1 MEKEEKQAAANSV
14 PKAGAPADEYRTGI
28 FRANEKGFGFIETDV
43 EDEDD
48 FFVPEKYTLHA
59 FHGDTVK
66 FRVLPDQRGERSEAR
81 ITEIVEHAVKQ
92 VVGTYEKSEGY
103 GFIVCDSKKII
114 YDIYVRRENS
124 MHARDGE
131 KVVADIVS
139 YGSERMSPEGKIV
152 EILGDKDAPG
162 VDILSLVKS
171 YEVPDVFPEE
181 VMDQAGALPEEIP
194 EAELARRTDLR
205 DVPTCTI
212 DGDDSKDFDDAV
224 SIQRDGTDYVLAV
237 HIADVT
243 NYVTEGSPLDREAL
257 KRGTSVYLCDRVIPM
272 LPNRLSDDL
281 CSIVEGKDRLA
292 LSCIMRFDHTGQ
304 EKEYRICESVIR
316 SNHRMT
322 YNNVNKILED
332 KDPETC
338 EKYADMV
345 EVFQTMEELAKK
357 LFKRRV
363 ARGSIE
369 FDIPEADIILD
380 ENGHAVDVRLASRG
394 VSQKMIEEFMLSANE
409 TVALDFNRQKIP
421 FVYRVHDV
429 PDEERIKKLKTL
441 IEKFGY
447 IIHAKDDEVK
457 PADISALLSKIE
469 GRDEEDFIS
478 TIALRSMQRAVYS
491 TENRGHFGLAAK
503 YYCHFTSPI
512 RRYPDLQIH
521 RIIKETLQ
529 GKMTEDR
536 KNHYIGLLDSVA
548 DHSSDMERRST
559 ELERETDKLKKT
571 EFMCDHVGESFEGKV
586 SGVVKWGIYVEL
598 PNTIE
603 GLVSVRTIKDDHYD
617 YDEDSMELI
626 GQYKNRHF
634 TFGTPVKVKLVSA
647 DLVNRTLDFVL
658 DEPGMNDETNENRS
672 HSDSSSGKGGSG
684 HKGGPFGRG
693 GRVDRSSDGAAASAF
708 GAGHGKKGHGGN
720 RNSGKG
726 HSFHG
731 KNTRGHGGR
740 K

>member
-243 NYVTEGSPLDREAL
+243 NYVTEGKSP
-257 KRGTSVYLCDRVIPM
+257 GP
-272 LPNRLSDDL
+272 
-281 CSIVEGKDRLA
+281 
-292 LSCIMRFDHTGQ
+292 
-304 EKEYRICESVIR
+304 
-316 SNHRMT
+316 
-322 YNNVNKILED
+322 
-332 KDPETC
+332 
-338 EKYADMV
+338 
-345 EVFQTMEELAKK
+345 
-357 LFKRRV
+357 
-363 ARGSIE
+363 GS
-369 FDIPEADIILD
+369 PEAWNICLPLRP
-380 ENGHAVDVRLASRG
+380 GH
-394 VSQKMIEEFMLSANE
+394 
-409 TVALDFNRQKIP
+409 P
-421 FVYRVHDV
+421 
-429 PDEERIKKLKTL
+429 
-441 IEKFGY
+441 
-447 IIHAKDDEVK
+447 HA
-457 PADISALLSKIE
+457 A
-469 GRDEEDFIS
+469 
-478 TIALRSMQRAVYS
+478 
-491 TENRGHFGLAAK
+491 
-503 YYCHFTSPI
+503 
-512 RRYPDLQIH
+512 
-521 RIIKETLQ
+521 
-529 GKMTEDR
+529 
-536 KNHYIGLLDSVA
+536 
-548 DHSSDMERRST
+548 
-559 ELERETDKLKKT
+559 
-571 EFMCDHVGESFEGKV
+571 
-586 SGVVKWGIYVEL
+586 
-598 PNTIE
+598 
-603 GLVSVRTIKDDHYD
+603 
-617 YDEDSMELI
+617 
-626 GQYKNRHF
+626 
-634 TFGTPVKVKLVSA
+634 
-647 DLVNRTLDFVL
+647 
-658 DEPGMNDETNENRS
+658 EP
-672 HSDSSSGKGGSG
+672 
-684 HKGGPFGRG
+684 PFGRPLLYRRRKG
-693 GRVDRSSDGAAASAF
+693 PAGPVLHHAFRPYGSGERVPDLRVRHPIQPPHDL
-708 GAGHGKKGHGGN
+708 
-720 RNSGKG
+720 
-726 HSFHG
+726 
-731 KNTRGHGGR
+731 
-740 K
+740 